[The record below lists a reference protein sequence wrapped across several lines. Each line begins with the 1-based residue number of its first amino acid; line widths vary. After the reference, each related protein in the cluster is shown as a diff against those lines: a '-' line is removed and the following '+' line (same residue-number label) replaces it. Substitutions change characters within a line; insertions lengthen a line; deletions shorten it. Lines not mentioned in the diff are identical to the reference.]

1 MSGAIT
7 SRMSFATWRIFS
19 RCFCLT
25 ASLLARLFGVG
36 GGGVGTT
43 IGVWPA
49 LLTGTLRKALTIEL
63 LRMRYFPSFTDDS
76 AYITTKKANS
86 RVMKSAYDTS
96 QRS

>member
-1 MSGAIT
+1 VAHFLALLLLD
-7 SRMSFATWRIFS
+7 R
-19 RCFCLT
+19 
-25 ASLLARLFGVG
+25 LLARQTVRLRRRPVAGSARPLASG
-36 GGGVGTT
+36 RL
-43 IGVWPA
+43 

-63 LRMRYFPSFTDDS
+63 LRMRYFPSFTDES